1 MDYLEKAR
9 ELVEILPTIAHS
21 HQKRAVEKVSKGE
34 CHILGMLCIH
44 NGELVAGDI
53 ARKTNV
59 STARVA
65 AVIKSLEEKDY
76 VSRVPV
82 EGDRRK
88 TKVII
93 TDKGREVSEELVR
106 EAITKTSSFLEYL
119 GPEDAENF
127 IRIVHKMKGYFEQ

>member
-1 MDYLEKAR
+1 M
-9 ELVEILPTIAHS
+9 
-21 HQKRAVEKVSKGE
+21 
-34 CHILGMLCIH
+34 
-44 NGELVAGDI
+44 
-53 ARKTNV
+53 
-59 STARVA
+59 
-65 AVIKSLEEKDY
+65 
-76 VSRVPV
+76 

>member
-1 MDYLEKAR
+1 MDYLERAK
-9 ELVEILPTIAHS
+9 EIVEILPTIAHS
-21 HQKRAVEKVSKGE
+21 HKKKVVEKVSKGE
-34 CHILGMLCIH
+34 CHILGILCIH

-53 ARKTNV
+53 ARITSV

-65 AVIKSLEEKDY
+65 AVIKSLEEKGY
-76 VSRVPV
+76 VNRVPV

-88 TKVII
+88 TKVKI
-93 TDKGREVSEELVR
+93 TDKGRAVSEDLVQ

-127 IRIVHKMKGYFEQ
+127 IRIIHRMKGYFEQ